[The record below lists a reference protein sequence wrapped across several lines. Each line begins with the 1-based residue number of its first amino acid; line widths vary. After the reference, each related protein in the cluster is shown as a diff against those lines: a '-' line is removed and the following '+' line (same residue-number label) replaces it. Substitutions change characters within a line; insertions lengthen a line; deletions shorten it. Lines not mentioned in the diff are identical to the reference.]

1 MAKSVVLA
9 GILGGLTIFAWACVA
24 FLVLPLGEI
33 GIRELPDE
41 PAFLNA
47 VRNNV
52 PLPGLYFFPRGGL
65 SPGATPAQEKA
76 AAEAWQKKLQS
87 EPVGMLIYRGLG
99 VGGTSTKQIMMQ
111 FVANLTQGLLAAF
124 LLARAKLKRYSARV
138 GFMLVLALLASL
150 NTNVAYWNW
159 YGFPATYTLAYVLTL
174 FCGYS
179 LAGLVAAAIVKEY
192 PA

>member
-1 MAKSVVLA
+1 MAKNVVLA
-9 GILGGLTIFAWACVA
+9 GVLGGLTIFAWACVA
-24 FLVLPLGEI
+24 FLVLPLGEV
-33 GIRELPDE
+33 GIREMPNE

-52 PLPGLYFFPRGGL
+52 VVPGLYFFPGEGL
-65 SPGATPAQEKA
+65 ATGAPPAQEKA
-76 AAEAWQKKLQS
+76 AAEAWQKKLHN
-87 EPVGMLIYRGLG
+87 EPVGMLVYRGLG
-99 VGGTSTKQIMMQ
+99 VGGTTSKQIMTQ
-111 FVANLTQGLLAAF
+111 FITNLAQGLLAAF

-138 GFMLVLALLASL
+138 GFMLVLALLASI

-159 YGFPATYTLAYVLTL
+159 YGFPTTYTLAYVFTL